1 MADDVITTT
10 ASIRIGFSD
19 FRRTGALIQ
28 QLLAHCELDCRA
40 REVVTWFER
49 CADPDSALLS
59 LVRFSEVDPVR
70 TRRVLAEPPI
80 RDRVLAV
87 VGASGALARYM
98 EAHPELM
105 TLDIPPLPRPR
116 AAWGSADE
124 PWAHPILG
132 ASDMIRWMRR
142 QGARDSDSIRAA
154 YWKALLL
161 IAAEDMTSSDRVGH
175 TDTLTRMMSDLVDAT
190 LQLAYET
197 ACSQV
202 EGADALDFSIIAM
215 GKTGGQELNY
225 ISDVDVIYVMKSRS
239 DDLSDLEATGIGSQ
253 IAAALAS
260 VCSGPGDE
268 PPLWTLDAGLRPEG
282 RDGAMV
288 RTLESC
294 ASYYRQWAKNWEF
307 QALMKARPCA
317 GDVQLG
323 ERFIQLVDPLVWQAA
338 TAPGFVD
345 NVRSMRQTVENHI
358 PLKRASREIKLGRGG
373 LRDVEFT
380 VQLLQL
386 VHGRTDESLRVRNTL
401 LAIQRLAAGGYI
413 ARSDAADLAQCY
425 RFLRTI
431 EHRAQLMRMRRTH
444 LLPTLPEH
452 VRTLG
457 RAIDRDAY
465 PTAQSLEEAWSQT
478 RLRVRH
484 LHEAVFYRPLV
495 EATAQLTTDHVL
507 MTDESVVDRLAAF
520 GYLDPAGARRHVQ
533 ALTQGTSRRATIQ
546 RHLLPVM
553 IGWLANGADPDMGLL
568 NFRRLSEEIGSSH
581 WYLALLRDSAVA
593 ARRLCDILPTST
605 FAVEALMQ
613 QPECVKWLDD
623 NALLEPVSFATIT
636 RECAALLERHEYGE
650 SALER
655 IRYVR
660 NRELTRSAIA
670 DISLGLDHTR
680 ARTMMTPATDAALVA
695 ALSVAL
701 EAHAPADSGFTMAMV
716 AMGRYG
722 GGEASY
728 GSDADV
734 MFVHE
739 CGDLAE
745 GAAHE
750 LATRIVK
757 HVTTLLTQ
765 YGSTPPIAIDTD
777 LRPEGKNGPLSRTLA
792 GYIDYWHTWAQT
804 WEKQA
809 LVRARALG
817 NTTLAHDFNEAAD
830 AVRYARDFDANML
843 KSIRLLKARME
854 NERLPR
860 GVQPNHHVKLGPGGL
875 SDVEWLVQVEQM
887 RHGHELSGLRTTSTL
902 DALAALESAG
912 IIAPREAATLRHAW
926 VAASNIRAANVL
938 ATGRTRGI
946 DVLPRDQKVASQVAA
961 ILGYSPRQATR
972 ASDDYLRLARRA
984 RRVFVDRLNIE

>member
-1 MADDVITTT
+1 MITTT

-28 QLLAHCELDCRA
+28 QLLDNCELDCRA
-40 REVVTWFER
+40 QEVVTWFER

-59 LVRFSEVDPVR
+59 LVRFSEVDPTR
-70 TRRVLAEPPI
+70 TRCVLTEPAIRDSVLAI
-80 RDRVLAV
+80 
-87 VGASGALARYM
+87 VGASGALARYLQ
-98 EAHPELM
+98 AHPELI

-116 AAWGSADE
+116 EAWGSAAE
-124 PWAHPILG
+124 PWAQSMPE
-132 ASDMIRWMRR
+132 ASNMIRWMRR
-142 QGARDSDSIRAA
+142 RGARDSDSIRAA
-154 YWKALLL
+154 YWQALLL

-190 LQLAYET
+190 LQLAYEN
-197 ACSQV
+197 ARSQV
-202 EGADALDFSIIAM
+202 DGAEAIDLSIIAM

-225 ISDVDVIYVMKSRS
+225 ISDVDVIYVMKSR
-239 DDLSDLEATGIGSQ
+239 DDTLSDLEAAAIGSQ
-253 IAAALAS
+253 VAAALAS
-260 VCSGPGDE
+260 VCSGPGEE

-288 RTLESC
+288 RTIESC

-317 GDVQLG
+317 GHMQLG
-323 ERFIQLVDPLVWQAA
+323 AEFLQLVDPLVWQAA

-401 LAIQRLAAGGYI
+401 LAIQRLASAGYI

-444 LLPTLPEH
+444 LLPTQAEQ
-452 VRTLG
+452 VRALG
-457 RAIDRDAY
+457 RAIDRDTY
-465 PTAQSLEEAWSQT
+465 PTAQSLEEAWSHT
-478 RLRVRH
+478 RLRVRQ

-495 EATAQLTTDHVL
+495 EATAQLSTDHVL
-507 MTDESVVDRLAAF
+507 MTDASVADRLAAF
-520 GYLDPAGARRHVQ
+520 GYLDPARARRHVE

-568 NFRRLSEEIGSSH
+568 NFRLLSEEIGSSH

-593 ARRLCDILPTST
+593 AKRLCDILPTST
-605 FAVEALMQ
+605 FTVEALMQ

-623 NALLEPVSFATIT
+623 NALLAPVGFSTIT
-636 RECAALLERHEYGE
+636 RECQALLERHEYGE
-650 SALER
+650 TAFER

-660 NRELTRSAIA
+660 NREVTRSAIA
-670 DISLGLDHTR
+670 DISLDLDHTR
-680 ARTMMTPATDAALVA
+680 ASTMMTPATDAALIA
-695 ALSVAL
+695 ALSIALNAHVAS
-701 EAHAPADSGFTMAMV
+701 DSGFTMAII

-722 GGEASY
+722 GAEASY

-739 CGDLAE
+739 CGEMDE
-745 GAAHE
+745 GAAYD

-757 HVTTLLTQ
+757 QVTALLTR
-765 YGSTPPIAIDTD
+765 YGSTPPIAVDTD
-777 LRPEGKNGPLSRTLA
+777 LRPEGKHGPLSRTLA
-792 GYIDYWHTWAQT
+792 GYIDYWHSWAQT

-809 LVRARALG
+809 LIRARALG
-817 NTTLAHDFNEAAD
+817 DTPLARAFNQAAD
-830 AVRYARDFDANML
+830 AVRYTPSFDADML
-843 KSIRLLKARME
+843 KNIRLLKARME

-860 GVQPNHHVKLGPGGL
+860 GVQPTHHVKLGPGGL

-887 RHGHELSGLRTTSTL
+887 RHGHALADLRTTSTL
-902 DALAALESAG
+902 AALDSLENAAIMSTA
-912 IIAPREAATLRHAW
+912 EAAVLRAAW
-926 VAASNIRAANVL
+926 ISASRIRAAHVL
-938 ATGRTRGI
+938 ATGRTRGM
-946 DVLPRDQKVASQVAA
+946 DVLPRDHKVASQVAA
-961 ILGYSPRQATR
+961 ILGYSPRKATQ

-984 RRVFVDRLNIE
+984 RRVFEDRLNI